1 MVVDDGGSVVEVDGG
16 GVVDGGVDGGAL
28 GVVVDDEGGTVVPEV
43 RGVVPG
49 TNVSVGAG
57 ARAGFS
63 NGQDDKFLVASVMNL
78 RQMVAG
84 NVPPVT
90 CTPCTLFM
98 KRGAVPGL
106 PG

>member
-1 MVVDDGGSVVEVDGG
+1 MVVDGGGSVVVGDGG
-16 GVVDGGVDGGAL
+16 WVGGGDDGGKSRA

-43 RGVVPG
+43 RGEVPG
-49 TNVSVGAG
+49 TNVSVVAG

-63 NGQDDKFLVASVMNL
+63 NGQDGRSLVASLMNL
-78 RQMVAG
+78 RQIVAG

-98 KRGAVPGL
+98 KRVSVPG
-106 PG
+106 